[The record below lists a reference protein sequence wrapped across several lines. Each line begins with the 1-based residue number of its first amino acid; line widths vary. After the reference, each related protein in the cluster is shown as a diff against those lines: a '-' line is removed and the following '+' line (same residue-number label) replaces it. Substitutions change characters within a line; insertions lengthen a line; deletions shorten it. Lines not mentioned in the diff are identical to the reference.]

1 MQAKQGKEFVY
12 FFTSAHTCSATSR
25 KAGLIMCNG
34 SSRGKKKAITTTSP
48 FPPSSLQ
55 FLLLNTVP
63 CGMGRSF
70 GQSGSAVLFLL
81 SQLLVPHSSLLA
93 RQHEELK
100 CPWLCVKT
108 ALQHLK
114 WCVISTVLIKKKN
127 TKTQHHMSLCE
138 EC

>member
-12 FFTSAHTCSATSR
+12 YFTSAHTCSATSR
-25 KAGLIMCNG
+25 KAGLILCNG
-34 SSRGKKKAITTTSP
+34 SSRGKKKKAITTTSP

-55 FLLLNTVP
+55 LLLLNTVP

-70 GQSGSAVLFLL
+70 GQSGSAVLFLS

-114 WCVISTVLIKKKN
+114 WCVISTVLIKKKKNKN
-127 TKTQHHMSLCE
+127 TAPYEPL
-138 EC
+138 

>member
-1 MQAKQGKEFVY
+1 M
-12 FFTSAHTCSATSR
+12 FTSLLQHTHVQPPPG
-25 KAGLIMCNG
+25 KLV
-34 SSRGKKKAITTTSP
+34 SSCVMVPRGGKKKAITTTSP